1 VRRYLGA
8 IETELMA
15 TDDGETGDTAD
26 TGERRQSTS
35 NRRSQI
41 RVLHVDDAPDVI
53 EMNRRHLEDHDERME
68 LEVTRSVAEA
78 RERLAED
85 SFDCLVSD
93 YEMPGTNGIEFCET
107 LREENVELPFI
118 LYTSTPSD
126 AVATSALSAGVTDYV
141 QKERGTA
148 HLSILAN
155 AIVTAV
161 ESRRTRQTRNR
172 LLESMAA
179 IEDGLALLD
188 DDGQFTYVDDAYAAH
203 VGTDPDELLGEQLGC
218 IFREGSSHGEE
229 LLCDAEET
237 GRVRSS
243 LQTADSSADHV
254 LVRTGHDGL
263 VCVIRQRG
271 TEQRTDE

>member
-1 VRRYLGA
+1 
-8 IETELMA
+8 MA
-15 TDDGETGDTAD
+15 TDNDGPAD
-26 TGERRQSTS
+26 REGTRSDGGERQQSAS
-35 NRRSQI
+35 YRHSQI
-41 RVLHVDDAPDVI
+41 RVLHVDDAPELV
-53 EMNRRHLEDHDERME
+53 EMNRRQLAAYDERIE
-68 LEVTRSVAEA
+68 LEVTRSVADG

-85 SFDCLVSD
+85 AFDCLVSD

-107 LREENVELPFI
+107 LREEDIELPFI

-126 AVATSALSAGVTDYV
+126 AVATAALSAGVTDYV

-161 ESRRTRQTRNR
+161 ESQRTRQTRNR
-172 LLESMAA
+172 LLESIEA

-203 VGTDPDELLGEQLGC
+203 VGTDPDELLGEQLGS
-218 IFREGSSHGEE
+218 IFQGESSRGEE
-229 LLCDAEET
+229 VLREAEDT
-237 GRVRSS
+237 GRVKSS

-271 TEQRTDE
+271 GGQRTAE